1 MPDEDLAQRIERLR
15 QLAEAAA
22 QRASA
27 RVHLTRDLRLQ
38 PTTDEPEQAY
48 QDDAHE
54 AIPIE
59 RLLTGQIVSA
69 GGTSCFVRD
78 SVLSIDHQH
87 GRWPLGTAL
96 DARSAELT
104 WLSQPTPVLT
114 GSLQGALFLD
124 VETTGLAGGTG
135 TFAFLV
141 GAAWFDDRNL
151 VLAQYLMRSPD
162 EEPALLAELAAK
174 ARASELVV
182 TFNGKA
188 FDVPLLE
195 TRYTLQRQ
203 RSPFPAD
210 HLDLLAAARR
220 IWRLRLNSCR
230 LANLE
235 QAVLGVRRWDDV
247 PGALIPDLYTDYLR
261 SGDGRCL
268 TPVFDHNALDVLSLV
283 TLAGRLAQLHR
294 DPWQALADDPLDLLS
309 LGRSFDHGRAARRA
323 SDYAPAVPSEDG
335 ADCSRPVDSPAATSA
350 DFSQWCYEQALAAG
364 ITGRPREL
372 AHLRIAAFAKRRGD
386 FGAAQQAW
394 LLLAEAAGDAAIR
407 QTALVELAK
416 VAEHRE
422 RDPAA
427 ALRFVEQALGL
438 HNGAD
443 KPAALLHRANRL
455 RRKMSTVV

>member
-1 MPDEDLAQRIERLR
+1 LPDEDLAQRIERLR

-27 RVHLTRDLRLQ
+27 RVHLTRELQ
-38 PTTDEPEQAY
+38 PQSAPDESELAPLY
-48 QDDAHE
+48 DMPE

-59 RLLTGQIVSA
+59 RLITGQIVPA
-69 GGTSCFVRD
+69 AGTSCFVRD
-78 SVLSIDHQH
+78 SVLPVEHQH
-87 GRWPLGTAL
+87 GRWALRTAL
-96 DARSAELT
+96 DARSSELA
-104 WLSQPTPVLT
+104 WLSQPTPVVT
-114 GSLQGALFLD
+114 GNLHGALFLD

-141 GAAWFDDRNL
+141 GAAWFDHHNL

-162 EEPALLAELAAK
+162 EEPAVLAELAAK
-174 ARASELVV
+174 ARASEMVV

-235 QAVLGVRRWDDV
+235 QTVLGVRRWDDV
-247 PGALIPDLYTDYLR
+247 PGALIPQLYTDYLR

-309 LGRSFDHGRAARRA
+309 LGRSFDRRVSA
-323 SDYAPAVPSEDG
+323 GSPAVPGDG
-335 ADCSRPVDSPAATSA
+335 QTECSRRAESSSAAPA

-372 AHLRIAAFAKRRGD
+372 AQLRIAAFAKRRGD
-386 FGAAQQAW
+386 LGAAQQAW
-394 LLLAEAAGDAAIR
+394 LRLAETAEDTAIKE
-407 QTALVELAK
+407 TALVELAK

-427 ALRFVEQALGL
+427 ALRFVEVALDL
-438 HNGAD
+438 HSGMV
-443 KPAALLHRANRL
+443 KPAGLVHRAERL
-455 RRKMSTVV
+455 RRKLAATG